1 VYHSL
6 VLIEPTQ
13 WQPGQAQAAPD
24 EHRTGRWGITKFS
37 GAVGRERKTQLV
49 ERAEALLAAL
59 RRARGRAT
67 TRPPI
72 RSGSAPRP
80 SPSCSAR
87 LTAAGPPGGL
97 STRVASRPRAP
108 GRALSRA

>member
-1 VYHSL
+1 MYHSL

-72 RSGSAPRP
+72 R
-80 SPSCSAR
+80 
-87 LTAAGPPGGL
+87 
-97 STRVASRPRAP
+97 
-108 GRALSRA
+108 